1 MSLWSRITNVFR
13 SDRLNHEIDE
23 ELESHIQEAIEKGR
37 DPAEV
42 RRAFG
47 STLRHCEESRDV
59 RLLTRP
65 LILDKGKTPEWAGAT
80 PLRCHRNRS
89 GRSSPHVH
97 YDTRCVAKG
106 SKYAASHPEE
116 LRASRELRIL
126 RSGNLRQMRNRTRCG
141 SFHATQ
147 RIGSVLLSRM

>member
-1 MSLWSRITNVFR
+1 MKDTVHAAVHRSVHLFGEGKTNGAL
-13 SDRLNHEIDE
+13 RL
-23 ELESHIQEAIEKGR
+23 R
-37 DPAEV
+37 
-42 RRAFG
+42 F
-47 STLRHCEESRDV
+47 
-59 RLLTRP
+59 TRP
-65 LILDKGKTPEWAGAT
+65 LILDKGKTSEWAGAT
-80 PLRCHRNRS
+80 PLRCHGNRS

-141 SFHATQ
+141 SLHAA
-147 RIGSVLLSRM
+147 RRSGSALLS